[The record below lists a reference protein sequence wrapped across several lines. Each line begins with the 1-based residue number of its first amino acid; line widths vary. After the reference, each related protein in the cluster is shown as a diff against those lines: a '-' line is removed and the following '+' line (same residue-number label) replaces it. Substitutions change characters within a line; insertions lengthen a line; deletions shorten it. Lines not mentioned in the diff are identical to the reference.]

1 MMVDIDVVSKVNN
14 KVAKIFDLLPRLS
27 EKRKA
32 EDLK

>member
-1 MMVDIDVVSKVNN
+1 MMVDIDVVSKVN